1 MRTFDINGTFKSLL
15 LAGCAG
21 SFVIAAPAMA
31 QQNNAEV
38 GADVLTQPGAGS
50 SSQADAGPD
59 QGNAI
64 VVTGSRIQRRDF
76 EANSPIVS
84 VDEALLQQSSTAAIE
99 QNLNKLPQFSAAQ
112 RPTLGGDI
120 QPTATNTPGA
130 ATLSLRGIGAN
141 RNLVLLDGR
150 RATPSN
156 ASGVVDV
163 STIPSAALERVEII
177 SGGASATYGADAV
190 AGVTNFILKKNFQGL
205 ELDGQMGISQEG
217 DAFEYQFSGIMGSD
231 FEDGRGNI
239 SLAMSMNTR
248 EASYRRDRDW
258 YQDLWNNPDVGGSGF
273 FVRNPGIEFGFGNPI
288 DQGAINSI
296 FTQAT
301 TPIPNQNVTFFANP
315 NGTIFSGTDFLS
327 RGGAYRVDPALL
339 NSDYYK
345 LTNAGTIVPEYAD
358 SLLVLPLTRYNAL
371 ARGNYELSDNISMFG
386 QAMFSRVET
395 FTRQEAGPLTGGW
408 ATLVPY
414 GTGVYTGGVL
424 NQYSPNIS
432 SVLLNGVGGYVDP
445 TPGVLTDNPTNPAF
459 AAAYGSQFACATGA
473 VGGCT
478 NNDLFAAQIPAE
490 LRALLDARQDPN
502 APFTLR
508 GLMPED
514 RTTNTNVT
522 TYNLLAGF
530 EGTIPGLDWN
540 WEAFVNHGQTDTF
553 ANQQGITSL
562 QRIRTVLTAPGFGQN
577 FRQQGNAA
585 SGGFGASTGTCTT
598 GLNPF
603 GNFQNVSQDCREAI
617 AADLK
622 NRSSVRQT
630 IVEAN
635 LTGSL
640 FEMWAGDLQF
650 ALGASYRELDFEFL
664 NDTLTTQ
671 GRSFQDQ
678 ALGIY
683 PSGNAEGFIETK
695 ELYGELLIPLL
706 RDTFVNEF
714 NLELGGRMSDYNTTG
729 TSYTYKI
736 LGDLEVNDWIRLRGG
751 YNRAERAPNIG
762 ELFLAAQQTFGV
774 NNRGDVCSTGN
785 PNSFS
790 ANPKANPNAAAV
802 EAVCRTLMQQ
812 SGDIAADDE
821 FYDGT
826 QPTGSF
832 GFAFPTLVG
841 NENLRPEV
849 ADTWTAGVV
858 LSSPFTGGALSRLR
872 LSVDYFNIRVKDAIA
887 PQTVGSALQQC
898 FDPRLNPLVNG
909 ATFTTMPNSTVGTP
923 NQAALDAAN
932 SVFCQNVP
940 RNQDG
945 QLGNTFITYVNNG
958 RFKVSGVDVALDW
971 SHDVGPGTVTLNSV
985 FNYLIDFKSADL
997 PTNPMVEYAGT
1008 FGTTENG
1015 LTAGAFEYKLFT
1027 TLGYRLGGTSLAL
1040 QWQHLPSVDAS
1051 DVALIPNT
1059 QVQGAPSYNLF
1070 NLNGSAQVADSVTV
1084 RFGVDNLFNKRPP
1097 LSGANLANNAPE
1109 VNGNLPGGTYRDEFY
1124 DILGRRF
1131 YLGANIR
1138 F

>member
-1 MRTFDINGTFKSLL
+1 MNGTFKSLL

-31 QQNNAEV
+31 QDANAEV
-38 GADVLTQPGAGS
+38 GADILTQPGAGS

-59 QGNAI
+59 EGNAI
-64 VVTGSRIQRRDF
+64 IVTGSRIQRRDF

-84 VDEALLQQSSTAAIE
+84 VDEALLQQSSTSAIE

-205 ELDGQMGISQEG
+205 ELDGQMGLSQEG

-248 EASYRRDRDW
+248 EASYRRDRDIF
-258 YQDLWNNPDVGGSGF
+258 QDLWSNPDVGGTGF
-273 FVRNPGIEFGFGNPI
+273 FVRNPGIEFGLGNPI
-288 DQGAINSI
+288 DQSAINSI

-301 TPIPNQNVTFFANP
+301 APIPNQNVTFFANP
-315 NGTIFSGTDFLS
+315 DGTIFSGTDFLS
-327 RGGAYRVDPALL
+327 RGGAYRLDDEAL
-339 NSDYYK
+339 NTDYYK
-345 LTNAGTIVPEYAD
+345 MTSAGNIAPNYAD
-358 SLLVLPLTRYNAL
+358 ALLVLPLTRYNAL
-371 ARGNYELSDNISMFG
+371 ARGNYEITDNIGIFG

-408 ATLVPY
+408 AVSVPY

-432 SVLLNGVGGYVDP
+432 SVQLNGVNGYVDTTP
-445 TPGVLTDNPTNPAF
+445 TDLTDNLTNPAF
-459 AAAYGSQFACATGA
+459 TAAYGNQFACAQAA

-478 NNDLFAAQIPAE
+478 NSQLFASQIPAE
-490 LRALLDARQDPN
+490 LQTLLNARADPN
-502 APFTLR
+502 APFTMR

-514 RTTNTNVT
+514 RTTETNVT

-530 EGTIPGLDWN
+530 EGTIPDLGWS
-540 WEAFVNHGQTDTF
+540 WEAFVNHGETDTF

-562 QRIRTVLTAPGFGQN
+562 QRLRTILTAPGFGTD
-577 FRQQGNAA
+577 FSQQGNAA

-603 GNFQNVSQDCREAI
+603 GNFQNISQDCREAYS
-617 AADLK
+617 ADLK
-622 NRSSVRQT
+622 NRSKVRQT

-714 NLELGGRMSDYNTTG
+714 SLELGGRMSDYNTTG

-736 LGDLEVNDWIRLRGG
+736 LGDLEVNDWIRVRGG

-762 ELFLAAQQTFGV
+762 ELFLAAQQTFGS
-774 NNRGDVCSTGN
+774 NNRGDVCSLGN

-790 ANPKANPNAAAV
+790 ANPNAPGNNAAQAAAV
-802 EAVCRTLMQQ
+802 QAVCRTLMEQ
-812 SGDIAADDE
+812 SGDPAADEE
-821 FYDGT
+821 FYAGT
-826 QPTGSF
+826 QPTGSS

-841 NENLRPEV
+841 NENLKPEI

-872 LSVDYFNIRVKDAIA
+872 LSVDYFNISVEDAIA

-898 FDPRLNPLVNG
+898 FDPALNPLVLTDPT
-909 ATFTTMPNSTVGTP
+909 A
-923 NQAALDAAN
+923 AAN
-932 SVFCQNVP
+932 TQFCQNVP

-958 RFKVSGVDVALDW
+958 RFRVTGIDAALDW
-971 SHDVGPGTVTLNSV
+971 SADVGPGTVTLNSV
-985 FNYLIDFKSADL
+985 FNYLLDFKSADL
-997 PTNPMVEYAGT
+997 PTNPLIEYAGT

-1015 LTAGAFEYKLFT
+1015 LSQGAFEYKVFT
-1027 TLGYRLGGTSLAL
+1027 TLGYRLGGTSLAV
-1040 QWQHLPSVDAS
+1040 QWQHLPSVDS
-1051 DVALIPNT
+1051 TESALLPNT
-1059 QVQGAPSYNLF
+1059 QVEGAPSYNLF
-1070 NLNGSAQVADSVTV
+1070 NLNGSAQLMEDVTI

-1097 LSGANLANNAPE
+1097 LSGVNLANSQPT
-1109 VNGNLPGGTYRDEFY
+1109 VNGNLSGGTYQDAFY
-1124 DILGRRF
+1124 DILGRRL
-1131 YLGANIR
+1131 YVGANIR

>member
-1 MRTFDINGTFKSLL
+1 MNGTFKSLL

-31 QQNNAEV
+31 QETPPADTDV
-38 GADVLTQPGAGS
+38 GADVLAQPGAGS
-50 SSQADAGPD
+50 ASQADAGPD
-59 QGNAI
+59 QGAAI

-84 VDEALLQQSSTAAIE
+84 VDEALLQQSSTSAIE

-239 SLAMSMNTR
+239 SLAMSVNTR
-248 EASYRRDRDW
+248 EASYRRDRDIF
-258 YQDLWNNPDVGGSGF
+258 QDLWSDPNAAGNGGF
-273 FVRNPGIEFGFGNPI
+273 FLRNPGIEFGFGNPI
-288 DQGAINSI
+288 SQGAINSI
-296 FTQAT
+296 FTQA
-301 TPIPNQNVTFFANP
+301 PVAIPNENVTFFTNP
-315 NGTIFSGTDFLS
+315 DGTIFTGDAFVS
-327 RGGAYRVDPALL
+327 RGGAYRSAQTAAGNEYYKVNSAGDIDPVYADALL
-339 NSDYYK
+339 
-345 LTNAGTIVPEYAD
+345 I
-358 SLLVLPLTRYNAL
+358 LPLTRYNAL
-371 ARGNYELSDNISMFG
+371 ARGNYEITDNIGVFG

-408 ATLVPY
+408 ATSVPY

-459 AAAYGSQFACATGA
+459 TSAYGNQFACAAGA

-478 NNDLFAAQIPAE
+478 NSQLFASQIPAE
-490 LRALLDARQDPN
+490 MQALLNARANPN

-508 GLMPED
+508 GLLPED
-514 RTTNTNVT
+514 RTTDTNVT

-530 EGTIPGLDWN
+530 EGTIPGLDWS

-553 ANQQGITSL
+553 ANQQGIYSL
-562 QRIRTVLTAPGFGQN
+562 QRLRTLLTSPGFGQN

-585 SGGFGASTGTCTT
+585 SGGFGASTGTCTS

-603 GNFQNVSQDCREAI
+603 GNFQNISEDCQEAV

-706 RDTFVNEF
+706 RDTVVDSFS
-714 NLELGGRMSDYNTTG
+714 LELGGRMSDYNTTG

-736 LGDLEVNDWIRLRGG
+736 LGDLEVTDWLRFRGG

-774 NNRGDVCSTGN
+774 NNRGDVCSRQN

-790 ANPKANPNAAAV
+790 ANPNAAGNNAAQAAAI
-802 EAVCRTLMQQ
+802 EATCRVLMEQ
-812 SGDIAADDE
+812 SGNASADE
-821 FYDGT
+821 QYYSSP
-826 QPTGSF
+826 QATGSF

-841 NENLRPEV
+841 NTNLRPET
-849 ADTWTAGVV
+849 ADTWTAGMV
-858 LSSPFTGGALSRLR
+858 LSSPFTGGALSSLR
-872 LSVDYFNIRVKDAIA
+872 LSVDYFNIAVDDAIA

-898 FDPRLNPLVNG
+898 FDPALNPLVLTNPT
-909 ATFTTMPNSTVGTP
+909 A
-923 NQAALDAAN
+923 AAN
-932 SVFCQNVP
+932 SQFCQNVP
-940 RNQDG
+940 RNQDQG
-945 QLGNTFITYVNNG
+945 GLGNVLITYVNNG
-958 RFKVSGVDVALDW
+958 RFRVSGIDVALDW

-985 FNYLIDFKSADL
+985 FNYLMDFKSADL
-997 PTNPMVEYAGT
+997 PTNPLVEYAGT

-1015 LTAGAFEYKLFT
+1015 LTAGAFEYKVFT

-1040 QWQHLPSVDAS
+1040 QWQHLPSVESS
-1051 DVALIPNT
+1051 DVALIPDS
-1059 QVQGAPSYNLF
+1059 QVYGAPSYNLF
-1070 NLNGSAQVADSVTV
+1070 NLNGSAQVGDSVTV

-1097 LSGANLANNAPE
+1097 LSGQNLANTQPT
-1109 VNGNLPGGTYRDEFY
+1109 VTGNVPGGAYRDEFY
-1124 DILGRRF
+1124 DILGRRL
-1131 YLGANIR
+1131 YVGANIR